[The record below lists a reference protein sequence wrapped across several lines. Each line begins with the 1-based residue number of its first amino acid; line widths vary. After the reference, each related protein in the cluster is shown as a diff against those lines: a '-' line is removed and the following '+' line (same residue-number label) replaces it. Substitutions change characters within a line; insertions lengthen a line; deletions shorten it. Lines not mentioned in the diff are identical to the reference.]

1 MLITTFFMICESQP
15 VCLEVSYYQ
24 MGRRLTVEVGK
35 FTDEVNGSLRR
46 GIGGVLPFMFFYRD
60 MNLKFSIDV
69 NKRKNFFTLDV

>member
-1 MLITTFFMICESQP
+1 
-15 VCLEVSYYQ
+15 
-24 MGRRLTVEVGK
+24 MGRRLVVEVGK

-69 NKRKNFFTLDV
+69 NKRKTMFTMDV